1 MKRSLLALT
10 AILFS
15 VLLAPI
21 GYASPEC
28 PTSSKFQLPTFK
40 FEPDKDF
47 NAANPFY
54 QGYTSNFDV
63 SSPFETEESK
73 RYALIYLSSTNDS
86 ELAKAQTDFKK
97 LNMFKPRFS
106 KETIWNDGQYLMTF
120 SNGSYLKT
128 LYDLGPNLVASSY
141 FEYSQNGD
149 AWTKEM
155 NRTAT
160 LRDPFS
166 IQFAGYGNGSLVRYS
181 FELNVAGCTNPFKI
195 STNSVQIQGLGTTE
209 VSPTQIAQLVTSA
222 TMPKTGAKNS
232 FYYSNFIQRDKF
244 LQGYAQWV
252 SDVKLSLKNFDWKN
266 NFLLQNAYDS
276 LYAISGLSSNLG
288 VVGLSPPGCLTYLDG
303 LRSNFSLKTDCKLGL
318 YMEAEYENSEK
329 YQRNLLIGTVDVI
342 KPKIVNTPASTP
354 KVIQKG
360 VSNVE
365 CKKGTKIVKIS
376 SRDPKCPK
384 GYSEIKKK

>member
-1 MKRSLLALT
+1 
-10 AILFS
+10 
-15 VLLAPI
+15 
-21 GYASPEC
+21 
-28 PTSSKFQLPTFK
+28 
-40 FEPDKDF
+40 
-47 NAANPFY
+47 
-54 QGYTSNFDV
+54 
-63 SSPFETEESK
+63 
-73 RYALIYLSSTNDS
+73 
-86 ELAKAQTDFKK
+86 
-97 LNMFKPRFS
+97 
-106 KETIWNDGQYLMTF
+106 
-120 SNGSYLKT
+120 
-128 LYDLGPNLVASSY
+128 
-141 FEYSQNGD
+141 
-149 AWTKEM
+149 
-155 NRTAT
+155 
-160 LRDPFS
+160 
-166 IQFAGYGNGSLVRYS
+166 
-181 FELNVAGCTNPFKI
+181 
-195 STNSVQIQGLGTTE
+195 
-209 VSPTQIAQLVTSA
+209 
-222 TMPKTGAKNS
+222 MPKTGAKNS